1 MDVRAP
7 KYDAVRRAAVLFI
20 PGGRGSCRAKA
31 KLGRSL
37 ALPSVSL
44 AGRFQSA
51 ARLNPSRIAFTLIEL
66 LVVIAIIGILAGLL
80 LPAIQQAREAARR
93 MSCSSNVRQLG
104 IALMNYESAYKLLP
118 PSRIRLSNPTFEA
131 SWMSM
136 ILPQIE
142 QTALSNDYDK
152 NKNWYARVN
161 DPVTTKTIPMYLCP
175 SSPRVDSLPST
186 TLYRAIT
193 ANSRSDTPIWGLADY
208 GSINAVR
215 NAMFIAAGMRS
226 INQEEMLGVLGKG
239 PKGVRLASILDGLS
253 NTVVVGEGAGRPLV
267 YVGGKPAKNP
277 RTGDRAFGTPFVKDG
292 WGWADI
298 NQGFSIDGAS
308 IQGVPNDTTN
318 SGAVT
323 INGQCTMNC
332 TNDSEL
338 YSFHVGG
345 VHFLRGD
352 GSILFASQN
361 MSLPTLVALLTPA
374 GGETIAGDDF

>member
-1 MDVRAP
+1 MCFAMERERQSNSPCSHEAIRKGRAQKMNFANAKHTSVRS
-7 KYDAVRRAAVLFI
+7 R
-20 PGGRGSCRAKA
+20 
-31 KLGRSL
+31 
-37 ALPSVSL
+37 
-44 AGRFQSA
+44 QS
-51 ARLNPSRIAFTLIEL
+51 AFTLVEL

-104 IALMNYESAYKLLP
+104 IALLNYESAYKFLP
-118 PSRIRLSNPTFEA
+118 PSRINLSNPTFEV

-142 QTALSNDYDK
+142 QTALSNAYDK

-161 DPVTTKTIPMYLCP
+161 DPATTKKVSLYLCP
-175 SSPRVDSLPST
+175 SSPRIFSPPPS
-186 TLYRAIT
+186 TLYRALVSNT
-193 ANSRSDTPIWGLADY
+193 RSDTPIWAASDY
-208 GSINAVR
+208 ASINAVR
-215 NAMFIAAGMRS
+215 NALYVAAGMGS
-226 INQEEMLGVLGKG
+226 IGQKETLGVLGKG
-239 PKGVRLASILDGLS
+239 PEGVLLASVLDGLS
-253 NTVVVGEGAGRPLV
+253 NTVLIGEGAGRPYV
-267 YVGGKPAKNP
+267 YVKGTSAKNP
-277 RTGDRAFGTPFVKDG
+277 QVGDRAFGTLFVKDG

-308 IQGVPNDTTN
+308 PAGIQNDSNNNGT
-318 SGAVT
+318 VT

-352 GSILFASQN
+352 GSVLFASQN
-361 MSLPTLVALLTPA
+361 MDLQTMVAILTPA
-374 GGETIAGDDF
+374 GGEIINSDGF